1 MSFFLGADTSNEC
14 IKVGE
19 EYKGTRDY
27 TYKGIKCQAWNTNT
41 PTAVPSSNILCKVYL
56 WSVENILSIVLNIA
70 EYLKLMQSFML

>member
-27 TYKGIKCQAWNTNT
+27 TYKGMKCQAWNTNT
-41 PTAVPSSNILCKVYL
+41 PNAVPSSNILCKVYL
-56 WSVENILSIVLNIA
+56 
-70 EYLKLMQSFML
+70 